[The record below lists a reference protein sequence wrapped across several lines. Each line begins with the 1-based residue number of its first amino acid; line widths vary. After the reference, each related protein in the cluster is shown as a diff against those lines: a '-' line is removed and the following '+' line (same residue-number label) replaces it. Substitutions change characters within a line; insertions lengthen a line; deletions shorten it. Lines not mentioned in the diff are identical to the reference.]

1 MVLFV
6 KFALQYRFKIKF
18 QDFSVKKFYGLKNKA
33 LSIGRALGFRLFCRI
48 GANGCGQNREAKPQ
62 VWLHSG

>member
-48 GANGCGQNREAKPQ
+48 GANGCGQNLGARPQ
-62 VWLHSG
+62 VWRRNG

>member
-1 MVLFV
+1 MLFI

-48 GANGCGQNREAKPQ
+48 GASGCEQNRGARLP
-62 VWLHSG
+62 VWLHNG